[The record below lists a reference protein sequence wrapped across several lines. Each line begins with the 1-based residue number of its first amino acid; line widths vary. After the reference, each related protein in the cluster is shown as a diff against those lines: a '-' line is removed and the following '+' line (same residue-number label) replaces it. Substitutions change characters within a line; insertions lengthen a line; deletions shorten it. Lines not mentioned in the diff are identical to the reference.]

1 MCTSTFSTHGLQL
14 TLVIIL
20 LLFAGGCTET
30 NKKAG
35 AGTFEKIPQG
45 EAEQI
50 QHIANLTPELQDKR
64 AVLPEQQGK
73 VLRGVHPKAHGC
85 VQAEFVINEDI
96 SKKYQVGLFKHPGKK
111 YAAQI
116 RFSNASVRV
125 AHDLE
130 NGKNGSRGMAIKVYD
145 VKGQFLEEDNGRQN
159 QDFLMINTPEF
170 AFANVR
176 SYTFLTD
183 TLNASPH
190 GNDPNKLF
198 GLVLILAKV
207 NKTPPPFP
215 VPQAED
221 LEKLK
226 AILASQNSQLP
237 AGFTLKDLQELTITL
252 NIVVTKIQTQ
262 PVRNPLQVQYFGAAP
277 FLFGPD
283 RVMKF
288 TAAPQ
293 QKVEQKEF
301 TTEPSENYLRE
312 ALAETMAGNQ
322 DVVLDFKIQVRNTD
336 ADFGEG
342 QELIEN
348 ATTTWDTTNVKEVDN
363 YVNVAKIIIKAPQQ
377 TMTTEAQSQCEQ
389 LAFSPWH
396 SLAAHQP
403 VGGINRLRKG
413 VYINSELHRK

>member
-1 MCTSTFSTHGLQL
+1 MRKSTFSTYSLKL
-14 TLVIIL
+14 SLPIIL
-20 LLFAGGCTET
+20 LLLAGGCTS
-30 NKKAG
+30 ADRHSG
-35 AGTFEKIPQG
+35 AEAFEKIPPG

-64 AVLPEQQGK
+64 ALLPEQHGK

-96 SKKYQVGLFKHPGKK
+96 SKEYQVGLFKHPGKK
-111 YAAQI
+111 YDANI

-226 AILASQNSQLP
+226 AILTSQNSQLP
-237 AGFTLKDLQELTITL
+237 TGFTLKDLQELTTTL

-262 PVRNPLQVQYFGAAP
+262 TVRNPLQVQYFGAAP

-288 TAAPQ
+288 STAPQ
-293 QKVEQKEF
+293 LKVEQIAF

-312 ALAETMAGNQ
+312 ALAETMAGSK
-322 DVVLDFKIQVRNTD
+322 DIVFDFKIQVRNTD
-336 ADFGEG
+336 ADFGER

-348 ATTTWDTTNVKEVDN
+348 ATTTWDTANVKEVDN
-363 YVNVAKIIIKAPQQ
+363 YVNAAKIIIKAPQQ
-377 TMTTEAQSQCEQ
+377 TMTAEAQAQCEQ

-396 SLAAHQP
+396 SLSAHQP
-403 VGGINRLRKG
+403 VGGINRLRRG
-413 VYINSELHRK
+413 VYIDSELHRK